1 MENRDISQA
10 SIDTERCQSS
20 DADTEVSI
28 VSSGTLSIDTTQPE
42 AGKYPLP
49 DANNKKVVQTEPI
62 GQSSNISSQTTEKQG
77 TEIPVKSNSTLD
89 IGKEIKLP
97 LQDYLNPN
105 RTYSNRSA
113 IRIPDNVISKTKF
126 NADYYNMMRRNP
138 FKGSSLE
145 HPQDHIE
152 GLEELIPD
160 EYIRCRLFPFS
171 LEGGAL
177 RWLNCLPRGSLTS
190 WKEIRNAFL
199 KQFFDDTRY
208 WEVRRRIS
216 TFRQDP
222 QESFKNAWGRF
233 KSYELE
239 CLHHGYPEPQFL
251 KIFYKGV
258 ILSYKTTLDTTSEGN
273 FVTRNPMEARRLIE
287 NMARGSFTRD
297 YEICIQSRIGREKY
311 NLKQA
316 LTGNRKMKFEFNG
329 KVNSVYGELN
339 QKMDSLIEHL
349 RGMEDKIANLATTL
363 KRETGRLPGRTDAN
377 PGAKRQAYAVMLRS
391 GKHLET
397 NSREDVRNKKLIDNA
412 EKSNSNPIELLD
424 NDSDSETSEQRK
436 NSSNEK
442 NKGKT
447 MDLDKENPDAEDKID
462 HLDEPHIDRSSGKEN
477 DRPSGTSSSNTQ
489 SIGTERVYRAPPPF
503 PPNKPQTKKALEH
516 AICKKAFDKIN
527 FEASLSDAL
536 KIAPSVKKYMKDM
549 ISSSGEQS
557 VMLVSEEVS
566 AIIQGG
572 TSIKRS
578 DPGSFVL
585 DCKIQNARFPRSLCD
600 LGSSVNLMPHSVAVS
615 LGYDVFVPTPIT
627 LVLADRSIRVPEG
640 ILVDMPVEIDG
651 CSIPADFVV
660 LKYKQVPKD
669 PLILGRPFLAT
680 SGAIID
686 CRGGKLI

>member
-1 MENRDISQA
+1 MENRDIGQA

-20 DADTEVSI
+20 DADTEESI

-62 GQSSNISSQTTEKQG
+62 GQSSNISSQTTEKQW

-113 IRIPDNVISKTKF
+113 IRIPDDVISKTKF

-239 CLHHGYPEPQFL
+239 CPHHGYPEPQFL

-258 ILSYKTTLDTTSEGN
+258 ILSYKTTLDTASEGN
-273 FVTRNPMEARRLIE
+273 FVTRNPMEARHQNPPNLYPYFHKTLPISDDEFDFIE
-287 NMARGSFTRD
+287 GLDDTDPHSVFNVDSFTRD
-297 YEICIQSRIGREKY
+297 YEICIQSRTGREKY

-412 EKSNSNPIELLD
+412 GKSNSNPIELLD
-424 NDSDSETSEQRK
+424 NDSDSETSEHRK

-447 MDLDKENPDAEDKID
+447 MDLDKENPDAEDEID

-489 SIGTERVYRAPPPF
+489 STGTERVYRAPPPF

-516 AICKKAFDKIN
+516 AICKKAFDKIY
-527 FEASLSDAL
+527 FETSLSDAL

-615 LGYDVFVPTPIT
+615 LGYDVFVQR
-627 LVLADRSIRVPEG
+627 LSH
-640 ILVDMPVEIDG
+640 
-651 CSIPADFVV
+651 
-660 LKYKQVPKD
+660 
-669 PLILGRPFLAT
+669 
-680 SGAIID
+680 
-686 CRGGKLI
+686 

>member
-1 MENRDISQA
+1 MENRDIGQA

-20 DADTEVSI
+20 DADTEESI

-113 IRIPDNVISKTKF
+113 IRIPDDVISKTKF

-239 CLHHGYPEPQFL
+239 CLHHDDEFDFIEG
-251 KIFYKGV
+251 
-258 ILSYKTTLDTTSEGN
+258 LDDTDPHSVFN
-273 FVTRNPMEARRLIE
+273 VD
-287 NMARGSFTRD
+287 SFTRD

>member
-1 MENRDISQA
+1 
-10 SIDTERCQSS
+10 
-20 DADTEVSI
+20 
-28 VSSGTLSIDTTQPE
+28 
-42 AGKYPLP
+42 
-49 DANNKKVVQTEPI
+49 
-62 GQSSNISSQTTEKQG
+62 
-77 TEIPVKSNSTLD
+77 
-89 IGKEIKLP
+89 
-97 LQDYLNPN
+97 
-105 RTYSNRSA
+105 
-113 IRIPDNVISKTKF
+113 
-126 NADYYNMMRRNP
+126 MMRRNP

-152 GLEELIPD
+152 GLEELFPD

-239 CLHHGYPEPQFL
+239 CPHHGYPEPQFL

-258 ILSYKTTLDTTSEGN
+258 ILSYKTTLDTASEGN
-273 FVTRNPMEARRLIE
+273 FVTRNTMEARRLIE
-287 NMARGSFTRD
+287 NMARGRSYEEMDEEKEKEKTIVSIENTELAEIKNYINSLHSLLTDQNPPNLCQYFHKTPPISDDELDFIEGLDDTNPHSVFNVDSFTRD
-297 YEICIQSRIGREKY
+297 YEICIQSRTGREKY
-311 NLKQA
+311 NLKHA
-316 LTGNRKMKFEFNG
+316 LTGNRKMKSEFNG
-329 KVNSVYGELN
+329 KVNIVYGELN

-377 PGAKRQAYAVMLRS
+377 PGAKCQAYAVMLRS
-391 GKHLET
+391 GKRLET
-397 NSREDVRNKKLIDNA
+397 NRREDARNKKFIDNA
-412 EKSNSNPIELLD
+412 GKSNSNPIELLD
-424 NDSDSETSEQRK
+424 NDSDSGTSEQRK
-436 NSSNEK
+436 NSSNKK
-442 NKGKT
+442 NQGKT
-447 MDLDKENPDAEDKID
+447 IDLDKENPGAEVEMD
-462 HLDEPHIDRSSGKEN
+462 HLDEPNVDRSSGKEI
-477 DRPSGTSSSNTQ
+477 DRPSSSTGNSNTQ
-489 SIGTERVYRAPPPF
+489 STGTERIYRAPPPF
-503 PPNKPQTKKALEH
+503 PPNKPRTKKALEH
-516 AICKKAFDKIN
+516 AICKKAFDKIT
-527 FEASLSDAL
+527 FETSLSDAL
-536 KIAPSVKKYMKDM
+536 KIAPSVKKYVKDM

-585 DCKIQNARFPRSLCD
+585 DCKIQNTRFPRSLCD

-627 LVLADRSIRVPEG
+627 LVLADHSIRVPGG
-640 ILVDMPVEIDG
+640 ILVDMPVKIDD
-651 CSIPADFVV
+651 CFIPADFVV
-660 LKYKQVPKD
+660 LK
-669 PLILGRPFLAT
+669 
-680 SGAIID
+680 
-686 CRGGKLI
+686 